1 MNIVLLGYRGTG
13 KSAVADILSKKLGRE
28 VFSIDHMIVEAA
40 GMTIPQM
47 VEKSGWTRF
56 RKIESQMVEKAAAQA
71 RDAIID
77 CGGGV
82 ALNDNNILH
91 LKRGGKTVLLQAS
104 LEVIIDRIRD
114 DGNRPPL
121 ESGMSFEEE
130 QRRVLSERQ
139 DKYDAAAD
147 FKCDTASTSPE
158 ETAETIIKHFTDNSW
173 L

>member
-28 VFSIDHMIVEAA
+28 VFSLDSMIVEAA
-40 GMTIPQM
+40 GMTIPQL

-56 RKIESQMVEKAAAQA
+56 RQIESQMVGKVCAQA
-71 RDAIID
+71 RNAVID

-82 ALNDNNILH
+82 VLNDNNILH

-104 LEVIIDRIRD
+104 LEVIIDRIRSD
-114 DGNRPPL
+114 ANRPPL

-139 DKYDAAAD
+139 AKYDAAAD
-147 FKCDTASTSPE
+147 FKCDTTTASPE
-158 ETAETIIKHFTDNSW
+158 ETAETIIKHFTGNSW